1 MHPLYPSPRV
11 SQLDAHI
18 LDGELFGLL
27 KQQLAEAF
35 QPLSGKAWSY
45 SQQPELWSLLLKLL
59 LFKLTVAKSG
69 SSYGLKLQNLKLTNS
84 QTGKVIG
91 KRTKLLFLG
100 IIFGEYFFQKIQSFL
115 YATETESF
123 VNAKTL
129 WEKIKTSVVS
139 RRANLL
145 KFVDNTVKL
154 MKLANFVAFIVYGR
168 FPTLLYR
175 VLGVIPTPIVADLLK
190 FNGDNVNFEFQN
202 RQLVWNVMTE
212 FLVFI
217 LPLLQLNKVKKAFK
231 RLVASTTNKRN
242 SSALVDLKSKYSEL
256 PESQCA
262 ICCEEREATGT
273 KVASTEVT
281 NPFVTNC
288 GHIFCYI
295 CIATR
300 FNYIENDVEGAE
312 LCPRCFTKLTSFEQY
327 GNNEYDVDTSA
338 IVVSYESDNGND
350 SSDVA
355 TDEKQLEDANQN
367 PSPASEADDTEDFSD
382 EEDLEEDSIDEDEDE
397 DDYDDDD
404 VGDDLNE

>member
-91 KRTKLLFLG
+91 KRTKLLFLS

-123 VNAKTL
+123 ANARTL

-145 KFVDNTVKL
+145 KFVDSTVKL

-231 RLVASTTNKRN
+231 RLVARTTNNRA
-242 SSALVDLKSKYSEL
+242 SSVMNLKSKYSEL

-262 ICCEEREATGT
+262 ICCEGREVIGT

-300 FNYIENDVEGAE
+300 FNHIENDVEGAE

-327 GNNEYDVDTSA
+327 GNNEYDVDPSA
-338 IVVSYESDNGND
+338 IVVSYESDNEND

-355 TDEKQLEDANQN
+355 TDEKQLEHANQN
-367 PSPASEADDTEDFSD
+367 PSPALEADDTEDFSD

-397 DDYDDDD
+397 DDYDDD
-404 VGDDLNE
+404 VDDDFDE